1 MEWENDKKKILPKGQ
16 AADSGSITVFLCI
29 LFLLFFSLLG
39 VAFENVRVLSSQGYM
54 RTAAYAAA
62 MTVFGN
68 YNKELYE
75 EYGFFAYGGYD
86 GKEKEDLAEEF
97 NEILVQNIQTKPEK
111 EQSTYSNLYRI
122 GEVES
127 SVENEKK
134 LVEQEIFDGQVKAYL
149 KGAAVEDLKESLK
162 GKISGDLADNAMDE
176 KLALTREY
184 ENGEFDGQQETDTET
199 VEESDV
205 ADSNMPE
212 DVAGGNPLEIFK
224 DMVRD
229 GILNLVCDA
238 SRLSD
243 GVIEPIENLVEETE
257 ERGDKG
263 EDKCASEYLQEM
275 LEGTELSFEQ
285 NILEKEIQKLAYISY
300 ANKQFS
306 FYASDKNRT
315 TKYGMEY
322 LAAGKKEERDNL
334 SYIVNR
340 LLGIRTMINFVA
352 VVSNAVLQEKSFAT
366 ATALAGFTGLP
377 PVVKAVQYVIL
388 LILAFEEACVD
399 VTALLEGR
407 SVPMVKSAKNLKMT
421 YEEVCLASKTLFASK
436 AATYPVE
443 GKSAADITYQQYLC
457 LFLLTISSEELRSH
471 IFDLIQYDLREKYNQ
486 TFCIEDCIC
495 ARQYVIQYSVPYLFD
510 NLPYLSGIEKGKGN
524 NRSLEVNYGYKSR

>member
-1 MEWENDKKKILPKGQ
+1 MEWENGKKKILPEGQ

-29 LFLLFFSLLG
+29 LFLIFFSLLG

-86 GKEKEDLAEEF
+86 GKGSGDLAEEF
-97 NEILVQNIQTKPEK
+97 NEILVQNIQAKPEK
-111 EQSTYSNLYRI
+111 EQRTYSNLYRV

-127 SVENEKK
+127 SVENEKV
-134 LVEQEIFDGQVKAYL
+134 LMEQEIFDDQVKAYL

-162 GKISGDLADNAMDE
+162 GKISGDMADNVMDE
-176 KLALTREY
+176 KLILTKEY
-184 ENGEFDGQQETDTET
+184 EKGEFDGQQETDTEA
-199 VEESDV
+199 VEESDM
-205 ADSNMPE
+205 ADNNTSE
-212 DVAGGNPLEIFK
+212 DVAGGNPLEIFT

-229 GILNLVCDA
+229 GMLNLVCDA

-243 GVIEPIENLVEETE
+243 GVIEPIESTVEETE
-257 ERGDKG
+257 ERDDKG
-263 EDKCASEYLQEM
+263 EDKCASEYLREM
-275 LEGTELSFEQ
+275 LGGIEFSFKQ

-300 ANKQFS
+300 ANKQCS
-306 FYASDKNRT
+306 SYVSDKNRT

-340 LLGIRTMINFVA
+340 LLGIRAMINFA
-352 VVSNAVLQEKSFAT
+352 AIVSDAVLQEKSLAT
-366 ATALAGFTGLP
+366 ATVLAGFTGLP

-407 SVPMVKSAKNLKMT
+407 SVPMVKSAKKLKMT
-421 YEEVCLASKTLFASK
+421 YEEICLASKALFASK
-436 AATYPVE
+436 AATYPAE
-443 GKSAADITYQQYLC
+443 GKSAVNITYEQYLC
-457 LFLLTISSEELRSH
+457 LFLLTVSKEELRSR

-486 TFCIEDCIC
+486 TFYIEDCIC
-495 ARQYVIQYSVPYLFD
+495 ASRYVIQYSVPYLFD
-510 NLPYLSGIEKGKGN
+510 NLPYLSGIEKGQGN